1 MTIAETPADRCTNG
15 MLFRIFLR
23 DTYYPKHQGEI
34 IDTLYNNIPDAMDID
49 NTDTSTYR
57 VKCKNR
63 KSSTVFDYATQIEN
77 ALLSIVTRQEV
88 ITQVHNSTMTDY
100 DKSRVALV
108 YNQLCTDAHL
118 SCYIKLMYN
127 VTLMNMNATSKL
139 LTVLF

>member
-34 IDTLYNNIPDAMDID
+34 IDSLYNCIPDAMDID

-77 ALLSIVTRQEV
+77 ALLNIVTRQEV
-88 ITQVHNSTMTDY
+88 INQVHNSTMNSY
-100 DKSRVALV
+100 DKNRVALV
-108 YNQLCTDAHL
+108 YNQLCNEAHL

-127 VTLMNMNATSKL
+127 ATFMNMNATSKL

>member
-23 DTYYPKHQGEI
+23 DTYYPKHQREI
-34 IDTLYNNIPDAMDID
+34 IDSLYNCIPDAMDID
-49 NTDTSTYR
+49 NADTSTYR

-77 ALLSIVTRQEV
+77 ALLNIVTRQEV
-88 ITQVHNSTMTDY
+88 ITQVHNSAMSDY
-100 DKSRVALV
+100 DKSRVGLV
-108 YNQLCTDAHL
+108 YNQLCNEAHL

-127 VTLMNMNATSKL
+127 ATFMNMNATSKL